1 MRWTITDQEL
11 SLLPVMHRAVVL
23 EDYIDLMGHMNVM
36 WYTHLFTNATAALFH
51 QIGLNREYFHA
62 QQAGTFALKHLFTY
76 LVELRADEAVTIRT
90 RVLGRS
96 AKKLHVMHF
105 MTKGKPEVP
114 AAICELLAA
123 HIDMRIRRT
132 APFAPAIAAAIDRLA
147 AEHAALPWPAPVSGA
162 MAP

>member
-1 MRWTITDQEL
+1 
-11 SLLPVMHRAVVL
+11 MHRAVVL

-36 WYTHLFTNATAALFH
+36 WYTHLFTNATAALF
-51 QIGLNREYFHA
+51 QQVGLNREYFHA

-76 LVELRADEAVTIRT
+76 LVEVREDEHVTIRT

-96 AKKLHVMHF
+96 AKKLHLMHF
-105 MTKGKPEVP
+105 MTKGAPEVP

-123 HIDMRIRRT
+123 HIDMRSRRT
-132 APFAPAIAAAIDRLA
+132 APFAPTIAAALDRLA

-162 MAP
+162 MVP